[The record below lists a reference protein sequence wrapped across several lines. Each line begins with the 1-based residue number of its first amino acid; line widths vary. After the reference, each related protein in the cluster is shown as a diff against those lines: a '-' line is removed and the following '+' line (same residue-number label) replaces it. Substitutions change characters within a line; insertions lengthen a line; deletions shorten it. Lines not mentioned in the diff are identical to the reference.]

1 MSESQLD
8 RHGIPPFRR
17 GFFGSGDP
25 VSRIGDGEIGGK
37 ARGLVLARD
46 ILGSGLPGSPFAG
59 LEIRIPHLVVLAT
72 GVFDAFMD
80 RNRLHDLAGSGLSDP
95 EIAQAF
101 QAASLP
107 TEILG
112 DLRVLVEELHLPLA
126 VRSSS
131 LLEDALTRPFAGVY
145 ETKMTP
151 NDQPDPSL
159 RFQKLTEAI
168 KFVYASTYFKAATDY
183 VRATREPAG
192 REKMAVILQ
201 EVVGSRCDERFYPT
215 LSGVGRSYNFYPGPG
230 AMREDGV
237 VELALGL
244 GKTIVDGGICYA
256 YSPARPKSPPPY
268 GSPAEAMQNTQKTFW
283 AVRMG
288 SPPAFD
294 PIAET
299 EYLVEG
305 DLAHAEYDGTLRY
318 LASTFLPDS
327 GRFAPGTGNPGP
339 RVLNFA
345 PLLVLEEFPLNRAV
359 HALLEAAE
367 ERVGKAVEI
376 EFAATFPRDGT
387 DRTARLGFLQ
397 VRPMMVSDRPVEV
410 TETELA
416 RPDVVL
422 ASERVM
428 GNGVVDTIRDVVYV
442 KPSAFEP
449 RFTRT
454 VAEELER
461 VNRPLLDE
469 SRPYLLIG
477 FGRWGSSD
485 PWLGI
490 PVRWGQ
496 IAGARVIVEATRAD
510 MNVEASQGSH
520 FFHNISSFEVS
531 YFTVGHLRRPGVDWD
546 WLESNEVVR
555 ETDFVRHV
563 RLPEPLL
570 VKVDGRSGRGAIWR
584 SARTAS

>member
-1 MSESQLD
+1 MNERGPD
-8 RHGIPPFRR
+8 EARIPFFRR
-17 GFFGSGDP
+17 GFFGAGDP
-25 VSRIGDGEIGGK
+25 VSRIGFGEIGGK

-46 ILGSGLPGSPFAG
+46 ILEAGPDPSAFPG
-59 LEIRIPHLVVLAT
+59 LEIRIPHLVVLT
-72 GVFDAFMD
+72 TDVFDAFMD
-80 RNRLHDLAGSGLSDP
+80 RNRLRETAESDLSDAQ
-95 EIAQAF
+95 IAQAF

-131 LLEDALTRPFAGVY
+131 LLEDALARPFAGVY

-151 NDQPDPSL
+151 NDQPDPSV

-168 KFVYASTYFKAATDY
+168 KFVYASTFFKAAKDY
-183 VRATREPAG
+183 VRAAREPLG
-192 REKMAVILQ
+192 KEKMAVILQ
-201 EVVGSRCDERFYPT
+201 EVVGSRYDERFYPT

-230 AMREDGV
+230 AKREDGV

-268 GSPAEAMQNTQKTFW
+268 GSPAEFMRNTQKSFW
-283 AVRMG
+283 AVHLG

-299 EYLVEG
+299 EYLAQA
-305 DLAHAEYDGTLRY
+305 DLSPAEYDGTLRY

-327 GRFAPGTGNPGP
+327 GRLSPGTGSPGP

-345 PLLVLEEFPLNRAV
+345 PLLVLEEYPLNRAIRS
-359 HALLEAAE
+359 LLAAAE
-367 ERVGKAVEI
+367 EKVGKAVEI
-376 EFAATFPRDGT
+376 EFAMTLPRTGSGK
-387 DRTARLGFLQ
+387 TARLGFLQ
-397 VRPMMVSDRPVEV
+397 VRPMMVSDRPVEI
-410 TETELA
+410 TDDELA
-416 RPDVVL
+416 RPDLVL
-422 ASERVM
+422 ASDRVM
-428 GNGVVDTIRDVVYV
+428 GNGVVDTIEDVVYV
-442 KPSAFEP
+442 RPGAFEP
-449 RFTRT
+449 RHTRT
-454 VAEELER
+454 VAGELER
-461 VNRPLLDE
+461 MNHPLLDA
-469 SRPYLLIG
+469 SRSYLLIG

-496 IAGARVIVEATRAD
+496 ISGARVIVEATRPD

-531 YFTVGHLRRPGVDWD
+531 YFTVSHSHAPGIDWD
-546 WLESNEVVR
+546 WLEGNEVVR

-563 RLPEPLL
+563 RLSERLL
-570 VKVDGRSGRGAIWR
+570 VKVDGRTGRGAVWR
-584 SARTAS
+584 STRVP